1 MNSQGNGIKHSRQAV
16 LDYIIA
22 YKIAHDGNSPTL
34 REIMIACRVTSTSN
48 MSYILADLAKTG
60 QIVIN
65 PGSRGIEVIGG
76 RWSYT
81 PEVQACQS

>member
-1 MNSQGNGIKHSRQAV
+1 MAANPIKHSRKAV
-16 LDYIIA
+16 LDYIIT
-22 YKIAHDGNSPTL
+22 YKREHDGNSPTL
-34 REIMIACRVTSTSN
+34 REIMTACHITSTSN
-48 MSYILADLAKTG
+48 TSYILADLAKTG

-81 PEVQACQS
+81 PEVQA